1 MADEEDI
8 DDEVEDSEGEDGEDG
23 EEGQSAKKF
32 SKRSLLLFVVLPL
45 VMLIGIGAGA
55 WVSGLADPLLA
66 MFLGAPPEGEEHSEA
81 EKLAEAGPATYYE
94 LPQMLVNLNNTG
106 RKSNFLKIIVSL
118 EVRGEDSTQILD
130 EALPRIVDNFQV
142 YLRELRVEDL
152 RGSAGVYRL
161 REELLFRVNAAIG
174 DVKVTD
180 VLFKEMLV
188 Q

>member
-1 MADEEDI
+1 
-8 DDEVEDSEGEDGEDG
+8 
-23 EEGQSAKKF
+23 
-32 SKRSLLLFVVLPL
+32 
-45 VMLIGIGAGA
+45 ML
-55 WVSGLADPLLA
+55 
-66 MFLGAPPEGEEHSEA
+66 LGAQPEGEAQE
-81 EKLAEAGPATYYE
+81 EKAAARAGPVTYYE

-106 RKSNFLKIIVSL
+106 RKSNFLKIVVSL
-118 EVRGEDSTQILD
+118 EVSGDKATHALD
-130 EALPRIVDNFQV
+130 EAMPRIVDNFQV

-161 REELLFRVNAAIG
+161 REELLFRVNAAVG